1 MDMGPADKGLSSPAL
16 VLLRVRERKV
26 GNMEMIQKSIDIN
39 GSVDRVFAYIDDPAT
54 GTQWLPSMME
64 VRNISGSGVGQ
75 HHEWTYKMAGFAL
88 DGETTTIAHVPNERR
103 VVRSKGGVDS
113 LWTFTFEPHEG
124 GTRLGLAVE
133 YTVPVPVLGKL
144 AEKLVVRRNEREI
157 DLAIQNIKDHCEG

>member
-1 MDMGPADKGLSSPAL
+1 MGPAKKGLSSPAL
-16 VLLRVRERKV
+16 VVLMAHERKAV
-26 GNMEMIQKSIDIN
+26 DMEMIQKSIDIN
-39 GSVDRVFAYIDDPAT
+39 GSVDRVFAYVDDPAT

-124 GTRLGLAVE
+124 GTRLNLTIE
-133 YTVPVPVLGKL
+133 YTVPLPVLGRL

-157 DLAIQNIKDHCEG
+157 DLAVQNIKDHCEG